1 MFNVCEYFFFFRL
14 NGLVFI
20 DEDYL
25 RNIGI
30 LDFFKY
36 CCDLDVE
43 LFRMM
48 LCKFLDLSVEEEN
61 EKVFFKL

>member
-1 MFNVCEYFFFFRL
+1 M
-14 NGLVFI
+14 
-20 DEDYL
+20 
-25 RNIGI
+25 
-30 LDFFKY
+30 DFFKY

-61 EKVFFKL
+61 EKVFFKLQYSWFSEEFLWVDLEIFNLVGGGGG